1 MFGGGRDKD
10 IAYRDQGKETG
21 GGRMYQVVKCACFQ
35 TI

>member
-21 GGRMYQVVKCACFQ
+21 GGGGENVLGS
-35 TI
+35 